1 MAKIKLR
8 RDTAANWSSAN
19 PVLALGEPGYD
30 TTNNKIKM
38 GDGTST
44 WTQLSYLTSE
54 GGGGDTGQWAFN
66 GDTAYNSTGNGLYIQ
81 PGQGN
86 ADGSIY
92 IPTTEEGGDLTIQNN
107 SGGDGAVTVSTNN
120 KTWVFDANGD
130 LSLPAGGDI
139 KDSNGNSVLGGGTFN
154 GTATNVQ
161 LTGTIPYTNNNVLST
176 VVDFERPNNEINTV
190 DVIDTGLTLK
200 RGNNGGIYNS
210 ADNVETNWNSNQS
223 PLGTEWNADG
233 WGDLTDVQTRTYTTF
248 YEACDQNIG
257 SVVTHKQFVMHD
269 TINDKYYKIKFHF
282 WQPNNGGGANQS
294 LDGRSGF
301 SYTRTLLDLSNGVYF
316 VRGADD
322 TNLGDEIGPGLT
334 IKRDQAG
341 GIYNSEVD
349 AEWDPD
355 NTPTGTLWNDDGW
368 DDFTDITT
376 RTWKPLYSAVHG
388 QLGNH
393 LVGAELLM
401 HDTINDRYYTVKFTD
416 WGQNN
421 GGSFAYL
428 RREID
433 PTGTRLG
440 ITFADGSVQKTATTL
455 GDLRVVNG
463 NVFEN
468 AVKSGDGAEIR
479 YDVKN
484 NFYYGTWAWTGTANW
499 VTSGNDGYI
508 QFDNGDTNNSNQVDF
523 RRFLNDLGRWQSK
536 TVSING
542 GDPQTITNWSNNYIY
557 TEDAPATD
565 PTEVTEIRF
574 YVTFRSRFYMG
585 GENTVGFFLNDR
597 DESFEVQSRDIN
609 LYGDDDVRIRGK
621 DLVEIRNNGTED
633 GVRIVAD
640 GDNTNKTW
648 EFMPDGSIQLPNLS
662 STGWNYNYGL
672 QGSTLKLGTNQ
683 GQTIITGS
691 TSTQIY
697 PNAQRIIIQGQR
709 GYGTWGQNTAGEGG
723 DVYIWGGVGGESD
736 GGGGSGGDIKVRGG
750 QGQNSDGGYVKIE
763 GGSAAGWNN
772 SPTGGYVEIR
782 GGDAVEGGNG
792 DGGDVR
798 IFGGKKHGTGN
809 NGEVYIR
816 TGANEEFEWKFDNAG
831 QLTVAGSLLL
841 AFGVAL
847 NSTAETTQIGHP
859 PISIALIDTIN
870 LQNVLYVDVP
880 DIAPFN
886 TIVPGDIITMNGGGD
901 PQTVAYT
908 GLSDGNFRIGLPTGY
923 YQSMDFPLTVSSP
936 TYTPFAPATVDIAVS
951 GNTWSFSGTGLAT
964 FPGDLLIGTLWPND
978 PQPMGDKE
986 SVVWAKD
993 DTEYLGLWW
1002 GGSQTYP
1009 EGGYGPVAGIMIGA
1023 YDDMTDDFTNDPSP
1037 ADTKVTIGVNDANGS
1052 TLTWHFDRDGT
1063 TTLPG
1068 AVVNS
1073 TVTKTATPNTG
1084 IPLTLGDSTYGVS
1097 LSDGS
1102 YGPFTG
1108 SIVGIVYTVVVS
1120 GGTAAYTI
1128 VSYPGNIEVNTVI
1141 DQLDAGSLGGTPGN
1155 TSNITVTSV
1164 NDSMALDLNKS
1175 INKLADGFYT
1185 LADGVEGQIMYLV
1198 PQSGITPANVSVDV
1212 GNYRVGG
1219 FNGTNGGL
1227 YPFRILND
1235 ANASYFDSRGFCT
1248 LIFTDGAWQQSGGSW
1263 D

>member
-1 MAKIKLR
+1 MTTRIKLR
-8 RDTAANWSSAN
+8 RDTAANWNAAD

-30 TTNNKIKM
+30 TTNNKIKV
-38 GDGTST
+38 GNGTST
-44 WTQLSYLTSE
+44 WTQLSYLTDATGNDIPA
-54 GGGGDTGQWAFN
+54 GGTTGQVLAKASGTN
-66 GDTAYNSTGNGLYIQ
+66 YDTEWVDQT
-81 PGQGN
+81 
-86 ADGSIY
+86 
-92 IPTTEEGGDLTIQNN
+92 
-107 SGGDGAVTVSTNN
+107 GGDG
-120 KTWVFDANGD
+120 GE
-130 LSLPAGGDI
+130 
-139 KDSNGNSVLGGGTFN
+139 FN
-154 GTATNVQ
+154 GTATAIE
-161 LTGTIPYTNNNVLST
+161 LTGTIPYTNDNVLST
-176 VVDFERPNNEINTV
+176 VVDFTRPNNSNNTV
-190 DVIDTGLTLK
+190 DAIDTGLTIK

-210 ADNVETNWNSNQS
+210 ANNVETNWDSDQS

-248 YEACDQNIG
+248 YEACDQAIG

-282 WQPNNGGGANQS
+282 WQPNNGGGAAQS
-294 LDGRSGF
+294 LDERSGF

-334 IKRDQAG
+334 IKRGEAG
-341 GIYNSEVD
+341 GIYNSEEE

-401 HDTINDRYYTVKFTD
+401 HDTINDQYYTVKFTD

-428 RREID
+428 RREIN

-468 AVKSGDGAEIR
+468 AVQPGHGAEIR

-499 VTSGNDGYI
+499 VASGNDGYI
-508 QFDNGDTNNSNQVDF
+508 QFDNDDANNGNQVDF
-523 RRFLNDLGRWQSK
+523 RQFLNDLGRWQSK

-597 DESFEVQSRDIN
+597 DESFEVQARDIN

-621 DLVEIRNNGTED
+621 DLVEIRNNGTSAENHYIQIVTD
-633 GVRIVAD
+633 GSD
-640 GDNTNKTW
+640 TSKTW
-648 EFMPDGSIQLPNLS
+648 RFMPDGSIQLPNMDN
-662 STGWNYNYGL
+662 TGWNYSYNLNGP
-672 QGSTLKLGTNQ
+672 TLKLGNNQ
-683 GQTIITGS
+683 DQTIITGA
-691 TSTQIY
+691 TPTQNY
-697 PNAQRIIIQGQR
+697 PGAQRLIIQGQR
-709 GYGTWGQNTAGEGG
+709 GYGTWGQNISGEGG

-736 GGGGSGGDIKVRGG
+736 GGGGSGGDIKIRGG
-750 QGQNSDGGYVKIE
+750 QGQNAEGGYVRIE
-763 GGSAAGWNN
+763 GGSAAGWNTDA
-772 SPTGGYVEIR
+772 TGGFVEIN
-782 GGDAVEGGNG
+782 GGDAVQGGNG
-792 DGGDVR
+792 DGADVR
-798 IFGGKKHGTGN
+798 IRGGKKNGTGN
-809 NGEVYIR
+809 NGKVFIR
-816 TGANEEFEWKFDNAG
+816 TGSNEEFEWQFGNDGTLTLPSSSTIKEVAAPIVGNAILLTPSGGNESSQALKIYPTELGDGDHVHLTANGGNTELYLGDDNHYVKLVNGGNVEIRSDDMAG
-831 QLTVAGSLLL
+831 NTAVWSFGTDGNLTV
-841 AFGVAL
+841 
-847 NSTAETTQIGHP
+847 
-859 PISIALIDTIN
+859 
-870 LQNVLYVDVP
+870 
-880 DIAPFN
+880 
-886 TIVPGDIITMNGGGD
+886 PGNITMGPG
-901 PQTVAYT
+901 
-908 GLSDGNFRIGLPTGY
+908 
-923 YQSMDFPLTVSSP
+923 
-936 TYTPFAPATVDIAVS
+936 S
-951 GNTWSFSGTGLAT
+951 GR
-964 FPGDLLIGTLWPND
+964 LL
-978 PQPMGDKE
+978 
-986 SVVWAKD
+986 SVV
-993 DTEYLGLWW
+993 TPEPGLVSWEF
-1002 GGSQTYP
+1002 G
-1009 EGGYGPVAGIMIGA
+1009 M
-1023 YDDMTDDFTNDPSP
+1023 
-1037 ADTKVTIGVNDANGS
+1037 
-1052 TLTWHFDRDGT
+1052 DGT

-1073 TVTKTATPNTG
+1073 TVAKTATPNTG
-1084 IPLTLGDSTYGVS
+1084 IPLTLGDSTWGVA
-1097 LSDGS
+1097 LGDGS

-1108 SIVGIVYTVVVS
+1108 SIVGIVYNVVVT

-1128 VSYPGNIEVNTVI
+1128 VSYPGTIAVNTVI

-1155 TSNITVTSV
+1155 TSNISVTTV
-1164 NDSMALDLNKS
+1164 NDAMALDLNKS
-1175 INKLADGFYT
+1175 INKLADGSYT

-1235 ANASYFDSRGFCT
+1235 ADATYYDSRAFCT
-1248 LIFTDGAWQQSGGSW
+1248 LIFTDGAWEQSGGSW